1 MANVIDSMAKYSYEY
16 HTTKAMM
23 KMLGIKVE
31 AAAEKDGNVTIHVV
45 IKPELFEYINTEKLV
60 KELTDRAITP
70 LTDIVTLDVQ
80 PYEKE

>member
-1 MANVIDSMAKYSYEY
+1 MANEIESMVKYSYEY
-16 HTTKAMM
+16 HTAKSIM
-23 KMLGIKVE
+23 KMLGIKIE
-31 AAAEKDGNVTIHVV
+31 ATAEKEGNITIHVV

-60 KELTDRAITP
+60 KELNDRAIIP